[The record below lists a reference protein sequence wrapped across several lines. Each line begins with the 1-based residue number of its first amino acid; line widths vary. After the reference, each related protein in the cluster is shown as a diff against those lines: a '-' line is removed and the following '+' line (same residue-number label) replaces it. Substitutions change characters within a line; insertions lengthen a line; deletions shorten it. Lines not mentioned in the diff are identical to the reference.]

1 MNKIENSNSIIVS
14 SDCEILVYSTK
25 SISFKYII
33 HSKITEDYV
42 KAITESNPHYIAISF
57 VEDYK
62 DVQIYKDI
70 FSGANIISKVET
82 LNGIK
87 NLDDI
92 AKESDIMLGRGD
104 LFLNANVCDLFFYQ
118 LNVKDVVH
126 KYRRSFY
133 LATGLL
139 ASLEEKRIPSQ
150 ADIIDLTNAL
160 LLNTDYLIFNYGVMK
175 ESSEAVTRLCEDIY
189 HSIIEHCN

>member
-1 MNKIENSNSIIVS
+1 
-14 SDCEILVYSTK
+14 
-25 SISFKYII
+25 
-33 HSKITEDYV
+33 
-42 KAITESNPHYIAISF
+42 
-57 VEDYK
+57 
-62 DVQIYKDI
+62 
-70 FSGANIISKVET
+70 
-82 LNGIK
+82 
-87 NLDDI
+87 
-92 AKESDIMLGRGD
+92 MLGRGD